1 MAKLIL
7 TQEVSSLGAAGDI
20 VEVRDGYA
28 RNYLLPRGYAL
39 TWTKG
44 GEKDVE
50 RLRSARRAREIA
62 TVEEAQAVAEKLQ
75 STSVKV
81 PVKTGESGRLFGT
94 VGPAQ
99 IAEAV
104 EAAGL
109 RWLAAAGPG
118 SASLV
123 EVLDVTPEQ
132 LVLSR
137 LVPARPTRRAA
148 AEFGTAL
155 ATTHAAGAPAYGAP
169 PDGWTGDGYI
179 GTQRLTLPRA
189 PTIRRLSWRAAGRR

>member
-109 RWLAAAGPG
+109 GSIDKRTVEIPERIKSAGSY
-118 SASLV
+118 SATVKLHA
-123 EVLDVTPEQ
+123 DVT
-132 LVLSR
+132 
-137 LVPARPTRRAA
+137 AA
-148 AEFGTAL
+148 LDLQVVAEK
-155 ATTHAAGAPAYGAP
+155 
-169 PDGWTGDGYI
+169 
-179 GTQRLTLPRA
+179 
-189 PTIRRLSWRAAGRR
+189 